1 MIKENDCVKINY
13 NAYVKESKS
22 LFDTTSEAVAKEM
35 GIYQQ
40 GNEYEPIRVI
50 VGRGFVVKG
59 LDKSLENR
67 EAGGKY
73 EIIVP
78 ASEGFGDWT
87 NKLTENIKMKSFR
100 DKGINPETGMLIN
113 VDNKIGRVMFVSRGR
128 FAKLDYNHPL
138 AGKDLIY
145 DVEILEILE
154 KPEDK
159 VNTIVYSLLGKQAK
173 ISFEEKNIGI
183 KTAAEIPEN
192 LKKAVEEL
200 VKETLKKGYTLSF
213 IVK

>member
-1 MIKENDCVKINY
+1 MKDFLEKIV
-13 NAYVKESKS
+13 AAIVDDSK
-22 LFDTTSEAVAKEM
+22 TV
-35 GIYQQ
+35 
-40 GNEYEPIRVI
+40 
-50 VGRGFVVKG
+50 
-59 LDKSLENR
+59 
-67 EAGGKY
+67 
-73 EIIVP
+73 
-78 ASEGFGDWT
+78 
-87 NKLTENIKMKSFR
+87 
-100 DKGINPETGMLIN
+100 
-113 VDNKIGRVMFVSRGR
+113 
-128 FAKLDYNHPL
+128 
-138 AGKDLIY
+138 
-145 DVEILEILE
+145 EILE